1 MRMNTHTTAESF
13 DFVSGTA
20 LLSLC
25 EEQQISISEA
35 MMEREIQLG
44 ETTRQAVL
52 DRLVHSV
59 EIMKEST
66 AQPLEHPVPSMG
78 GLIGGEARKV
88 WKYAGL
94 SPRSAE
100 SDGAKS
106 AVPASFSTSDAAGH
120 SAAAERSDAA
130 GCSGAAGCSDAAK
143 RSDAAG
149 RSGASAP
156 APLCG
161 TTLSK
166 AIAYA
171 MAVLEVNASMGLI
184 VAAPTA
190 GSSGVIPGAVLSVCE
205 DYGFGDAAVFDGLL
219 NASAIGYLLMRNA
232 SVAGAEAGCQAEVG
246 AASAMAASAIAQL
259 LGGSPHTC
267 LQAASLAISN
277 LLGLVCDP
285 IAGLVESPCQTR
297 NAIGV
302 ANAFTSAQL
311 ALAGVNHPVPFDEM
325 AEAMYKVGK
334 SLPFELRETALG
346 GNAATPTGCSLC
358 SSCRK

>member
-1 MRMNTHTTAESF
+1 MNMNTNMNANINMKNSVITESC
-13 DFVSGTA
+13 DFISGASLLA
-20 LLSLC
+20 LC
-25 EEQQISISEA
+25 GQRQIPISEA
-35 MMEREIQLG
+35 MMLREIQLG
-44 ETTRQAVL
+44 ETTREAVL
-52 DRLVHSV
+52 EKLSRSI
-59 EIMKEST
+59 EIMRSST
-66 AQPLEHPVPSMG
+66 TQPLHSPVSSMG
-78 GLIGGEARKV
+78 GLIGGEAQKV
-88 WKYAGL
+88 WNHAF
-94 SPRSAE
+94 SDFRPSDT
-100 SDGAKS
+100 DGAKS
-106 AVPASFSTSDAAGH
+106 SCPESSGSPASSCGTAS
-120 SAAAERSDAA
+120 
-130 GCSGAAGCSDAAK
+130 SGI
-143 RSDAAG
+143 
-149 RSGASAP
+149 

-161 TTLSK
+161 PTLSK

-190 GSSGVIPGAVLSVCE
+190 GSSGVIPGVVLSVCQ
-205 DYGFGDAAVFDGLL
+205 DYRLGDAAVSDGLL
-219 NASAIGYLLMRNA
+219 NASAIGYLFMRNA

-259 LGGSPHTC
+259 LGGSPQTC

-311 ALAGVNHPVPFDEM
+311 VLAGVKHPVPFDEM
-325 AEAMYKVGK
+325 SDAMYKVGK

-358 SSCRK
+358 SSCSR